1 MKKLNFKLILLF
13 LLIAVMV
20 LPLTEK
26 LFHFSISKLADLK
39 GAYVKPVC
47 PQLNW
52 KSFFNAEMQ
61 DSLSVYIE
69 SEISNRNALVRLR
82 NQIAFTV
89 FNETTNREIAVGKE
103 NYLFE
108 KIYFEAY
115 NKKLTAS
122 DSTEI
127 YKNAGKLS
135 DVIDSLKERNI
146 DLVVVFAPSKV
157 SVMKEYVPEKYFY
170 KYDGQDSKYKTCADA
185 LTRNRIPFIDFN
197 SYFSSKKLKS
207 NYPVFT
213 KGNAHWTFYKGCEA
227 MDSIVSYITLHFNVL
242 FWQYSLL
249 DSDPVDL
256 PQFQDDDLSSTM
268 NLLNS
273 MKDKNYQYPNF
284 VLTDTTKCTKPDVLL
299 IGDSFGWTLI
309 YSSLPHKIFSR
320 NFKFW
325 DYNQSVWSEYFE
337 KAKPIGEFDY
347 KAELLKERVIIIIEG
362 GLHYNNI
369 GHGFIE
375 QAYKIFHSELE

>member
-197 SYFSSKKLKS
+197 SYFSSK
-207 NYPVFT
+207 N
-213 KGNAHWTFYKGCEA
+213 
-227 MDSIVSYITLHFNVL
+227 
-242 FWQYSLL
+242 
-249 DSDPVDL
+249 
-256 PQFQDDDLSSTM
+256 
-268 NLLNS
+268 
-273 MKDKNYQYPNF
+273 
-284 VLTDTTKCTKPDVLL
+284 
-299 IGDSFGWTLI
+299 
-309 YSSLPHKIFSR
+309 
-320 NFKFW
+320 
-325 DYNQSVWSEYFE
+325 
-337 KAKPIGEFDY
+337 
-347 KAELLKERVIIIIEG
+347 
-362 GLHYNNI
+362 
-369 GHGFIE
+369 
-375 QAYKIFHSELE
+375 